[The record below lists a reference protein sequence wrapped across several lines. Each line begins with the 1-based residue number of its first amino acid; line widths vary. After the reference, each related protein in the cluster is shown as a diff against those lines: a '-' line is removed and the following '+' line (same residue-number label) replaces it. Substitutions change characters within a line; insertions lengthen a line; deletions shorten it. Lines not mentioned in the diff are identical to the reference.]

1 MKLLEIINNEFSEGR
16 SRKEMGAGVEHKVFP
31 STTDPNI
38 VYKLGSKKS
47 IDSWFEEFKQDP
59 SIFPKVYRRGTTKI
73 KLKSDLPF
81 YRLNKG
87 SKFFPAGTVLPMDYV
102 EMEKLDTERVN
113 KEWDLLD
120 EMLEHLTER
129 DGYEFL
135 DFLIIY
141 MTNSPEAKANGYDSD
156 ATIAKVDEEVK
167 KYYPKLYPIFMN
179 YINLTEKIQKVSKEV
194 PDLHRYNFGYD
205 KQGKLKCL
213 DF

>member
-59 SIFPKVYRRGTTKI
+59 SIFPKVYRRGSTKV

-81 YRLNKG
+81 YRLKKG
-87 SKFFPAGTVLPMDYV
+87 STSFSAGTVVPMDYV
-102 EMEKLDTERVN
+102 EMEKLDTTRVN

-120 EMLEHLTER
+120 EMLETLTER

-135 DFLIIY
+135 DFLIIL

-167 KYYPKLYPIFMN
+167 KYYPQLYPIFMN
-179 YINLTEKIQKVSKEV
+179 YINLTEKIQKVSKQV
-194 PDLHRYNFGYD
+194 PDLHRHNFGYD
-205 KQGKLKCL
+205 NKGRLKCL

>member
-1 MKLLEIINNEFSEGR
+1 
-16 SRKEMGAGVEHKVFP
+16 
-31 STTDPNI
+31 
-38 VYKLGSKKS
+38 LGSKKS

-59 SIFPKVYRRGTTKI
+59 SIFPKVYRRGSTKV

-81 YRLNKG
+81 YRLKKG
-87 SKFFPAGTVLPMDYV
+87 STSFPAGTVVPMDYV
-102 EMEKLDTERVN
+102 EMEKLDTTRVN

-120 EMLEHLTER
+120 EMLETLTER

-135 DFLIIY
+135 DFLIIL

-167 KYYPKLYPIFMN
+167 KYYPQLYPIFMN
-179 YINLTEKIQKVSKEV
+179 YINLTEKIQKVSKQV
-194 PDLHRYNFGYD
+194 PDLHRHNFGYD
-205 KQGKLKCL
+205 NKGRLKCL